1 VPVTRTRRLT
11 GEQRREVILLTA
23 AEVFAE
29 YGYQRG
35 KVADIAA
42 RMEVTQPVIFQNFG
56 TKAALYRAV
65 LDQATTAACDI
76 LASVEQHNGSVSELL
91 AMALSPSHVAAFH
104 ASGSVGALFADASG
118 LLAEPE
124 VGEAARDTISRVAT
138 ALTGVLAYGQQAGDV
153 RADLDPDAAAWWV
166 MSLLSARTFRLE
178 VASDQ
183 VEQRL
188 VEMTMRMISSAG
200 AAGERP
206 VR

>member
-1 VPVTRTRRLT
+1 MTRTRRLT
-11 GEQRREVILLTA
+11 GEQRREVILATA
-23 AEVFAE
+23 TEVFAE
-29 YGYQRG
+29 DGYQRG

-56 TKAALYRAV
+56 SKAALYRMV
-65 LDQATTAACDI
+65 LDRASTVACDM

-104 ASGSVGALFADASG
+104 ASGSLGALFADASG
-118 LLAEPE
+118 LMAEPE
-124 VGEAARDTISRVAT
+124 VGDAARDTISRIAA
-138 ALTGVLAYGQQAGDV
+138 ALTDVLAYGQRGGDI
-153 RADLDPDAAAWWV
+153 RADLDPGAAAWWV

-178 VASDQ
+178 VAPEL

-200 AAGERP
+200 EAGERL